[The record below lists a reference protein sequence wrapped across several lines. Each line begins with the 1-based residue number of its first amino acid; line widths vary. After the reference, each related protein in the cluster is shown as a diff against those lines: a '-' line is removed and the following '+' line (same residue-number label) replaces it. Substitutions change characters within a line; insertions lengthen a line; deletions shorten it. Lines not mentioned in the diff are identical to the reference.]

1 MRDIIVTLIVFGAVP
16 FILMKPYIGVYM
28 WSWLSYMNPH
38 RFSWGFAYNM
48 PFAAIT
54 AGSLIIGLFL
64 TKEKNKFPITPI
76 TVIWLIFIFWITLS
90 TFTAISVETS
100 IGEWKRVIKIQLIT
114 LLTLLLIN
122 TREKLNQLIWVIALS
137 IGFFGIK
144 GGLFVAATAGS
155 FRVWGP
161 PESFIAGNN
170 EIALALLMVLPFMW
184 YLRSQSS
191 NVWIRHALII
201 AILLCVLSII
211 SSYSRG
217 AFVAFTAVMMIF
229 WMKSN
234 KKFLIGLALVIV
246 AAAVL
251 SFMPSHYFE
260 RINTIQNYEEDGSAM
275 GRINAWYFA
284 FNLATE
290 HPLTGGGFG
299 TFTKE
304 LFLSYAP
311 DPFKHHDAH
320 SIYFEV
326 LGEQGFIGLFL
337 FITLWLLSYRT
348 CRNIKKQ
355 VRDNDNLRWA
365 ETLASMIQ
373 VSLVAYGVG
382 GAFLGLAYFDLP
394 YHIMA
399 ICVLCQ
405 LFVNKELAKDEEGE
419 QSRHGSPIGRRLV

>member
-1 MRDIIVTLIVFGAVP
+1 MRDILVTIIVGGAIP
-16 FILMKPYIGVYM
+16 FVLMRPYIGIYL

-54 AGSLIIGLFL
+54 AGALIVGLLF
-64 TKEKNKFPITPI
+64 TKDKNKLPITPI
-76 TVIWLIFIFWITLS
+76 TTVWLALLSWITFS
-90 TFTAISVETS
+90 TFTAINVDISIVEW
-100 IGEWKRVIKIQLIT
+100 ERVIKIQLIT
-114 LLTLLLIN
+114 LFTLILI
-122 TREKLNQLIWVIALS
+122 TSKEKLNGLIWVIALS
-137 IGFFGIK
+137 VGFFGIK
-144 GGLFVAATAGS
+144 GGVFVAATAGS

-161 PESFIAGNN
+161 PDSFIGGNN

-191 NVWIRHALII
+191 KKWVRYALVI
-201 AILLCVLSII
+201 AIMLCILSII

-217 AFVAFTAVMMIF
+217 AFLASAAVMMMF

-234 KKFLIGLALVIV
+234 KKLFIGLALAAV
-246 AAAVL
+246 ATAVL

-260 RINTIQNYEEDGSAM
+260 RINTIQNYSEDGSAM

-284 FNLATE
+284 FNLAKD

-299 TFTKE
+299 AFTKE

-311 DPFKHHDAH
+311 NPLKFHDAH

-326 LGEQGFIGLFL
+326 LGEQGFVGLFL
-337 FITLWLLSYRT
+337 FLTLWFLVYRA
-348 CRNIKKQ
+348 CGNIKKQ
-355 VRDNDNLRWA
+355 VRDKENMQWA
-365 ETLASMIQ
+365 ETLASMTQ

-405 LFVNKELAKDEEGE
+405 MFVNRELAKSTGDEKIVPNMS
-419 QSRHGSPIGRRLV
+419 SRYLP

>member
-1 MRDIIVTLIVFGAVP
+1 MRDILVTIIVGGVIP
-16 FILMKPYIGVYM
+16 FVLMRPHIGIYL

-38 RFSWGFAYNM
+38 RFSWGFAYNL
-48 PFAAIT
+48 PFSAIT
-54 AGSLIIGLFL
+54 AGALIIGLLF
-64 TKEKNKFPITPI
+64 TKDKNKFPVTSVTI
-76 TVIWLIFIFWITLS
+76 VWLAFLSWVTLS
-90 TFTAISVETS
+90 TFTAIDVDMSIVEW
-100 IGEWKRVIKIQLIT
+100 ERVIKIQLIT
-114 LLTLLLIN
+114 LFTLVLI
-122 TREKLNQLIWVIALS
+122 TSKEKLNGLIWVITLS
-137 IGFFGIK
+137 VGFFGIK
-144 GGLFVAATAGS
+144 GGIFVAATAGS

-161 PESFIAGNN
+161 PDSFIGGNN
-170 EIALALLMVLPFMW
+170 EIALALLMILPFMW

-191 NVWIRHALII
+191 NRWLRHALVI

-217 AFVAFTAVMMIF
+217 AFLASAAVMVMF

-234 KKFLIGLALVIV
+234 KKLFIGLVLVAV
-246 AAAVL
+246 ATTVL
-251 SFMPSHYFE
+251 SFMPSHYLE
-260 RINTIQNYEEDGSAM
+260 RINTIQSYEEDGSAM

-284 FNLATE
+284 FNLAVD

-304 LFLSYAP
+304 LFLLYAP
-311 DPFKHHDAH
+311 NPVKYHDAH

-337 FITLWLLSYRT
+337 FIALWLLSYRT
-348 CRNIKKQ
+348 CGNIKKQ
-355 VRDNDNLRWA
+355 VSGKENMKWA
-365 ETLASMIQ
+365 ETLASMTQ

-405 LFVNKELAKDEEGE
+405 MFVNKELAKSTGIE
-419 QSRHGSPIGRRLV
+419 QGAVNTRSGHI